1 MANTLYIAEDC
12 HDCDVV
18 LKGLK
23 EKQIVLPIVNFDLD
37 QPNLSLDL
45 FIFPVLLNDRE
56 EILAYGR
63 DILEQY

>member
-12 HDCDVV
+12 HDCELV
-18 LKGLK
+18 LQGLK
-23 EKQIVLPIVNFDLD
+23 SKEVVLPIVNFDLD